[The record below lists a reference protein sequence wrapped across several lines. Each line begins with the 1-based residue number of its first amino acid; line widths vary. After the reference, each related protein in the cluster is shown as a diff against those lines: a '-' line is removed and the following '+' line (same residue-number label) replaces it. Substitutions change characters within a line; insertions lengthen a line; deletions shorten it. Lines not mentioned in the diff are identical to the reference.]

1 MVDWALADI
10 GSGATAGVATGTLGA
25 ATAEMIA
32 ELVDGAT
39 VGVNEDGIPGIEKA
53 GIWPLFH
60 RRAVGVLG
68 PI

>member
-10 GSGATAGVATGTLGA
+10 GSGATAGVAAGMLGA
-25 ATAEMIA
+25 ATDETRA

-39 VGVNEDGIPGIEKA
+39 AGVNEDGILGIEKA

-60 RRAVGVLG
+60 GRVGVLG